1 MPPNEYLPRSILVSH
16 RVHPTKMVHDAL
28 PTFHHENCITGANL
42 RCCSCGPAD
51 ETVDHV
57 MQCASPPCE
66 QFHDEQRSHPLLQQI
81 FREAMYQWFAAEV
94 SSITAVSPVLFPTD
108 EHRLLRQK
116 NEIGWRQIFKGRF
129 STNERQWIQNEYHYY
144 QHWKKTK
151 YKRTGI

>member
-1 MPPNEYLPRSILVSH
+1 
-16 RVHPTKMVHDAL
+16 
-28 PTFHHENCITGANL
+28 
-42 RCCSCGPAD
+42 
-51 ETVDHV
+51 

-151 YKRTGI
+151 YKRTGIWWQTNDKLHPCHLGIVDLGIVVWGLGVEKCSGGSLHGNTAETHAQAATRQDTER